1 MLVPPPVDSLR
12 SALCMNVW
20 PVLGL
25 GTGDG
30 EGISDFLTS
39 FEPGA
44 TAAPKGL
51 VKSGGGVEGG
61 DLFPGGVVAV
71 PVPIAA
77 GGVFALEE
85 NFELILD
92 IHEFLL
98 PGGATFG
105 SLGLLGVPGLCEAT
119 FSELER
125 GRRGRWR

>member
-1 MLVPPPVDSLR
+1 M
-12 SALCMNVW
+12 
-20 PVLGL
+20 
-25 GTGDG
+25 
-30 EGISDFLTS
+30 TS

-51 VKSGGGVEGG
+51 LKSGCGVEGG
-61 DLFPGGVVAV
+61 DLCAGGVVVV
-71 PVPIAA
+71 PVPPAA

-85 NFELILD
+85 NLELILD

-105 SLGLLGVPGLCEAT
+105 SLGFLGVPGFCEAS

-125 GRRGRWR
+125 GR

>member
-1 MLVPPPVDSLR
+1 M
-12 SALCMNVW
+12 
-20 PVLGL
+20 
-25 GTGDG
+25 
-30 EGISDFLTS
+30 TS
-39 FEPGA
+39 FEAGA

-51 VKSGGGVEGG
+51 VKSGCGVEGG
-61 DLFPGGVVAV
+61 DLFAGGVVAV
-71 PVPIAA
+71 PVLIAA

-105 SLGLLGVPGLCEAT
+105 SLGLLGVLGFCEAG

>member
-1 MLVPPPVDSLR
+1 M
-12 SALCMNVW
+12 
-20 PVLGL
+20 
-25 GTGDG
+25 
-30 EGISDFLTS
+30 TS
-39 FEPGA
+39 FEAGA

-51 VKSGGGVEGG
+51 LKSGCGVEGG
-61 DLFPGGVVAV
+61 DLFAGSVVEI
-71 PVPIAA
+71 PVTLAA

-105 SLGLLGVPGLCEAT
+105 SFGVLGVPGFCEAS

-125 GRRGRWR
+125 GR

>member
-1 MLVPPPVDSLR
+1 M
-12 SALCMNVW
+12 
-20 PVLGL
+20 
-25 GTGDG
+25 
-30 EGISDFLTS
+30 TS
-39 FEPGA
+39 FEAGA

-51 VKSGGGVEGG
+51 LKSDCGVEGG
-61 DLFPGGVVAV
+61 DLFAGGVVVA
-71 PVPIAA
+71 PVALAA

-105 SLGLLGVPGLCEAT
+105 SFGLLGVTGVCEAS

-125 GRRGRWR
+125 GR

>member
-1 MLVPPPVDSLR
+1 
-12 SALCMNVW
+12 MN
-20 PVLGL
+20 
-25 GTGDG
+25 
-30 EGISDFLTS
+30 
-39 FEPGA
+39 
-44 TAAPKGL
+44 
-51 VKSGGGVEGG
+51 SGCGVEGG

-71 PVPIAA
+71 PVLIAA

-105 SLGLLGVPGLCEAT
+105 SLGLLGVTGFCEAG